1 MLIVFQ
7 VRLHYPWKT
16 EDGIMFEE
24 IDFIWNGQRAKASVP
39 PFLVDLELDL
49 PESVVR
55 ATERAAGAILRS
67 NDRLPP
73 AWEPL
78 ARLLLRSEGVASSA
92 VEQIRA
98 PLEDVA
104 TAEISELITG
114 PSAWVADNLA
124 VVADAVDAAR
134 DEPLTLETLLGWHR
148 RLMDHATTDVD
159 ARLIGHVRDRPV
171 WIGGR
176 TPLDAAYVGPP
187 PELLEGLM
195 IDLINFANAD
205 ALDVVTQAAVLHA
218 QFESIH
224 PFADGNGRLG
234 RVLIGWLLVR
244 RLRALVPPPFSIFVA
259 RDPGGYLSGLAFY
272 RLDEI
277 AHWVRWFAGTLEK
290 SAANATSLVSE
301 IEALMAVW
309 RARASD
315 VSATGG
321 RAVRAG
327 ATFWQVLE
335 MLPEHPI
342 ISAQFVADR
351 FQISHEA
358 ARQMLLRFES
368 LGILSP
374 AHVHAGTPG
383 RPVRW
388 WAADELLAA
397 VARWS

>member
-1 MLIVFQ
+1 
-7 VRLHYPWKT
+7 
-16 EDGIMFEE
+16 MFEE
-24 IDFIWNGQRAKASVP
+24 IEFNWNGQRAKASIP
-39 PFLVDLELDL
+39 PSLVDLTWDL

-55 ATERAAGAILRS
+55 TTERAAAAIVRS

-98 PLEDVA
+98 PLEEVA
-104 TAEISELITG
+104 TAEITELITG

-134 DEPLTLETLLGWHR
+134 TTPLNVETLLSWHR
-148 RLMDHATTDVD
+148 RLMDHAAEDVD
-159 ARLIGHVRDRPV
+159 GRLIGRFRDRPV

-187 PELLEGLM
+187 PELIDGLM
-195 IDLINFANAD
+195 EDLISFANSNT
-205 ALDVVTQAAVLHA
+205 LDVVTQAAVLHA

-272 RLDEI
+272 RMDEI
-277 AHWVRWFAGTLEK
+277 AHWVRWFAATLEK
-290 SAANATSLVSE
+290 SATSATSLLDE
-301 IEALMAVW
+301 IESLMAAW
-309 RARASD
+309 RSRASD
-315 VSATGG
+315 ASASGA
-321 RAVRAG
+321 RAVRSG
-327 ATFWQVLE
+327 ATFWRVLE

-374 AHVHAGTPG
+374 AHVYSGTPG

>member
-1 MLIVFQ
+1 
-7 VRLHYPWKT
+7 
-16 EDGIMFEE
+16 MFEE
-24 IDFIWNGQRAKASVP
+24 IEFNWNGQRAKASIP
-39 PFLVDLELDL
+39 PSLVDLTWDL

-55 ATERAAGAILRS
+55 TTERAAAAIVRS

-73 AWEPL
+73 SWEPL
-78 ARLLLRSEGVASSA
+78 ARLLLRCEGVASSA

-98 PLEDVA
+98 PLEEVA
-104 TAEISELITG
+104 TAEIAELITG

-124 VVADAVDAAR
+124 VVGDAVDAAR
-134 DEPLTLETLLGWHR
+134 TTPLNVETLLSWHR
-148 RLMDHATTDVD
+148 RLMDHATEDVD
-159 ARLIGHVRDRPV
+159 GRLIGCFRDRPV

-187 PELLEGLM
+187 PGLIDGLM
-195 IDLINFANAD
+195 DDLISFANSD
-205 ALDVVTQAAVLHA
+205 TLDVVTQAAVLHA

-272 RLDEI
+272 RMDEI
-277 AHWVRWFAGTLEK
+277 AHWVRWFAATLEK
-290 SAANATSLVSE
+290 SATSATSLLDE
-301 IEALMAVW
+301 IESLMAAW
-309 RARASD
+309 RSRASD
-315 VSATGG
+315 ASASGA

-327 ATFWQVLE
+327 ATFWRVLE

-374 AHVHAGTPG
+374 AHVYSGTPG